1 MMQVYIDAIE
11 ASRTGNTQYVLSKG
25 LDIVRVYDKKAL
37 YSLLKE
43 GYEIRG
49 IYHNGVGEYDY
60 TIASSNEISIIK
72 DFLSSALDIN
82 FGPFDKVSIRFQEFF
97 EPIAYKRE
105 ELKCFVTLFVNKNS
119 SFTYEN
125 LVLKEETASKLQNL
139 LFRLGCK
146 QESSQLIKLLK
157 VFEGE

>member
-11 ASRTGNTQYVLSKG
+11 ASRTGNTQYVLNKG

-43 GYEIRG
+43 GYEIKG
-49 IYHNGVGEYDY
+49 IYHNGIGEYDY
-60 TIASSNEISIIK
+60 TIASSKEIGIIK

-82 FGPFDKVSIRFQEFF
+82 FGPFDIVSISFQEFF
-97 EPIAYKRE
+97 EPFTCKRE

-119 SFTYEN
+119 SFTHEN
-125 LVLKEETASKLQNL
+125 LVLKEEAASKLQSL

-146 QESSQLIKLLK
+146 QESSKLIKLLK

>member
-11 ASRTGNTQYVLSKG
+11 ASRTGNTQYVLNKG

-60 TIASSNEISIIK
+60 TIASIKEIGIIK

-82 FGPFDKVSIRFQEFF
+82 FGPFDIVSIRFQEFF
-97 EPIAYKRE
+97 EPIICKRE
-105 ELKCFVTLFVNKNS
+105 ELKCFVTLFVNKDNS
-119 SFTYEN
+119 FAHEN
-125 LVLKEETASKLQNL
+125 LVLKEETASKLQSL

-146 QESSQLIKLLK
+146 QESSQLIRLLK